1 MKAAISLLIGAS
13 AAVLVS
19 GSPLNEPKFAC
30 HECTDE
36 MKKLGWMVKEAGHD
50 ISAYLQ
56 DNYCPT
62 IEDQELCEEN
72 IGRFYVGMLYT
83 LVNHFFVDGAVHVCQ
98 TMGVCGARRYTCD
111 ECVEGLNWVKAYMLD
126 PIMIAEYTIYLEQN
140 FCIDEWEHCKEGVKN
155 HFPAMH
161 LMAMEKFMI
170 PVEICNQEPVCG
182 ADPPTKPPQM

>member
-1 MKAAISLLIGAS
+1 MGTTSHTMKAAIFLLVGVS

-72 IGRFYVGMLYT
+72 IGRFYLACCSLSSTTFLLMEL
-83 LVNHFFVDGAVHVCQ
+83 FMFARQWEFVAQED
-98 TMGVCGARRYTCD
+98 
-111 ECVEGLNWVKAYMLD
+111 
-126 PIMIAEYTIYLEQN
+126 I
-140 FCIDEWEHCKEGVKN
+140 
-155 HFPAMH
+155 PAM
-161 LMAMEKFMI
+161 
-170 PVEICNQEPVCG
+170 
-182 ADPPTKPPQM
+182 